1 MGTLLKVCCATLGIF
16 DLIVPLTTIGEAV
29 GKATNLNGENLSNAL
44 VHTLFTIFR
53 QFPSW
58 NLSKHGAVALCNWL
72 LGLGKGHLE
81 LWFCSFFFFHST
93 VLSLDRFMSCPRN
106 RKQGMLLMQCCRTHV
121 ILFPCIF
128 IFIVKKYYMQL
139 YIRGRIG
146 VSGCWKLQHSQEFA
160 FIMTVVF

>member
-1 MGTLLKVCCATLGIF
+1 MLWYTHYLPFLGNFHPGIYPSMVLLLYVTGCW
-16 DLIVPLTTIGEAV
+16 DLERVTQSSGSVL
-29 GKATNLNGENLSNAL
+29 
-44 VHTLFTIFR
+44 
-53 QFPSW
+53 
-58 NLSKHGAVALCNWL
+58 
-72 LGLGKGHLE
+72 
-81 LWFCSFFFFHST
+81 FFFHST

-160 FIMTVVF
+160 FIMTVVFQHPTCNRPSISGTHLAGWELHTQTVFTIC